1 MIQSLSRFR
10 VLGALIAAFDSSR
23 LRHYRSSARRPV
35 FANIAQGTH
44 AGYVTVTAASAFT
57 SKYLLAKADA
67 TAGQIDVCGV
77 SDCPVG
83 IATDEADVG
92 DPLALKILGVS
103 PQSVLVTASGAF
115 AAESY
120 LYTAANGE
128 VQTEPATAGTY
139 YLIGRALNAA
149 TVAGDLVEAETCVPV
164 KLIVLA
170 KPSTTVAAITALT
183 FSSTPTQA
191 QVQALQTAV
200 ATLAG
205 DFLALTGAD
214 ASPTLVKVLTS

>member
-1 MIQSLSRFR
+1 MIPSLFKFR
-10 VLGALIAAFDSSR
+10 VLGTLLAAFGSSHR
-23 LRHYRSSARRPV
+23 RMALRRPA
-35 FANIAQGTH
+35 FSNIAQGTH
-44 AGYVTVTAASAFT
+44 AGYVTVTAASVFT
-57 SKYLLAKADA
+57 SKYLLAKADS
-67 TAGQIDVCGV
+67 TAGEVDVCGA

-83 IATDEADVG
+83 IATDDASVG

-120 LYTAANGE
+120 LYTAANGQ
-128 VQTEPATAGTY
+128 VQTEPTTAGTY

-149 TVAGDLVEAETCVPV
+149 TAAGDHVEAETCVPV

-170 KPSTTVAAITALT
+170 KPTTTVAAITALT
-183 FSSTPTQA
+183 FSSPPAQA
-191 QVQALQTAV
+191 EVQALQTAV
-200 ATLAG
+200 ATLAD

-214 ASPTLVKVLTS
+214 ATPTLVKVLTS